1 MKTITIGARI
11 KLIVE
16 SIISGKN
23 VGSTATILYVDDQ
36 NNVYVEWYDGK
47 LTSYPEKIFLTCFEL
62 ALS

>member
-47 LTSYPEKIFLTCFEL
+47 LASYPKKIFLTSFEA